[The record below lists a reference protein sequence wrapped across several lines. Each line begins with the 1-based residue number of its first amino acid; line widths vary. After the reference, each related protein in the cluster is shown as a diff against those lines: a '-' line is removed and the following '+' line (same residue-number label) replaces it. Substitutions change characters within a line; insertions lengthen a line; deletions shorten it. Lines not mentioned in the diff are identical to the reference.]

1 MDLLTSIREGFE
13 HHYWARDRQLQAA
26 AALSEE
32 EFLRPVGGSFPSL
45 RGTLAHMAGAEWVWL
60 ERWQGRSPK
69 ALPAPEEF
77 PSVAVL
83 AGRWAEIERDVRAF
97 LAGLDAEA
105 LDCPLTYAN
114 FQGVEATVPLHRLLA
129 HLLNHQSYHRGQ
141 VSTLLR
147 LLGAVPPR
155 VDLLVAHLTGFQR

>member
-13 HHYWARDRQLQAA
+13 HHYRARDRQLQAA

-77 PSVAVL
+77 PSAAVL

-155 VDLLVAHLTGFQR
+155 IDLLVAHLTGFQR